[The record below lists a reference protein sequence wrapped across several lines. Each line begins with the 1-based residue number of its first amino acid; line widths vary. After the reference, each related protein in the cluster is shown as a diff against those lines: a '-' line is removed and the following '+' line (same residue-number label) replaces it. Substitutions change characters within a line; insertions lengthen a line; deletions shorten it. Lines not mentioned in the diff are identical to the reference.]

1 MVLVLALG
9 GWMDWMD
16 WVDWDGKLGYWAA
29 TNANRRNFII
39 NKIK

>member
-1 MVLVLALG
+1 MD
-9 GWMDWMD
+9 WMDWMD